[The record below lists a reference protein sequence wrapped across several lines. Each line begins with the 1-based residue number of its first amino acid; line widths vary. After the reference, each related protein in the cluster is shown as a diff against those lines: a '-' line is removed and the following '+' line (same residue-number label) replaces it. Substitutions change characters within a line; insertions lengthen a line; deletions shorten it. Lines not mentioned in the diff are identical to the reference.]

1 MSKPVPKRTLRSYRF
16 TDAKASKTPGVD
28 EVVQPSNWSGR
39 QFLNREWKV
48 RDERVSLSV
57 FDNLS
62 KEKKEK
68 KILGK
73 ALSCPYDPISLKVEK
88 RVGLKKWK
96 SRDWA

>member
-1 MSKPVPKRTLRSYRF
+1 
-16 TDAKASKTPGVD
+16 
-28 EVVQPSNWSGR
+28 
-39 QFLNREWKV
+39 V

-73 ALSCPYDPISLKVEK
+73 ALSCPYDPISLNVEK
-88 RVGLKKWK
+88 RVGLKK
-96 SRDWA
+96 